1 MSISIPIVAN
11 GLAYYDGELDW
22 PVLNIIFWAN
32 FMPEKKY
39 QDWNDDIYLDVD
51 TLSHKSSMGLNVGR
65 GLTSVAE

>member
-1 MSISIPIVAN
+1 
-11 GLAYYDGELDW
+11 
-22 PVLNIIFWAN
+22 
-32 FMPEKKY
+32 MPEKKY